1 MDVDDVA
8 RFWNDAADGFDDEP
22 DHGLRDPGVRRAWL
36 DLLSSV
42 LPPAPSRVAD
52 LGCGTGTLSVLLAQ
66 AGYAVHGV
74 DIASRMLRRA
84 AAKAT
89 AAQVRAGF
97 AVANVADPPFGRG
110 TFDVV
115 LARHVVWALPDVA
128 TVLRRWLDLLA
139 PGGLLVLVEGRWETG
154 TGLEARRLH
163 ALVSPLVRAAAC
175 RHLPDPALWG
185 GPIRDERFMLV
196 AWPW

>member
-8 RFWNDAADGFDDEP
+8 RFWNDAADGFGDEP

-84 AAKAT
+84 AAKAM
-89 AAQVRAGF
+89 AAQVRAGL
-97 AVANVADPPFGRG
+97 AVANVADPPFGSG
-110 TFDVV
+110 SFDVV
-115 LARHVVWALPDVA
+115 LARHVVWALSDVA

-196 AWPW
+196 AWP

>member
-1 MDVDDVA
+1 MHVGDVA
-8 RFWNDAADGFDDEP
+8 RLWNDAADGFDDEP

-74 DIASRMLRRA
+74 DLASRMLRRA

-89 AAQVRAGF
+89 AAGVRASYT
-97 AVANVADPPFGRG
+97 VADAADPPFGSRA
-110 TFDVV
+110 FDVV

-139 PGGLLVLVEGRWETG
+139 PGGSLVLIEGRWQTG
-154 TGLEARRLH
+154 TGLEAMSSFAQKRSRRFRE
-163 ALVSPLVRAAAC
+163 VRAALEAA
-175 RHLPDPALWG
+175 RRLQRDVVTPAVVLA
-185 GPIRDERFMLV
+185 EL
-196 AWPW
+196 